1 MRGRVFVGALAGV
14 AGLALAGS
22 PAAAEEAGCGYIAKV
37 GLNKTEVYGPY
48 RDVKVLGGPEWLPKA
63 EVKPGKVVAIVCRR
77 DSIVPV
83 ASDFRVPR
91 QLGLPLY
98 LQRDTPD
105 TLVSVGLAKGA
116 PSVTLVEG
124 KWTDA
129 EEAAIRAVVDE
140 NSPRR

>member
-1 MRGRVFVGALAGV
+1 MLVGALAGAV
-14 AGLALAGS
+14 GLAAAGAA
-22 PAAAEEAGCGYIAKV
+22 AAAEEAGCGYIAKV
-37 GLNKTEVYGPY
+37 GLNKTEIYGPY

-63 EVKPGKVVAIVCRR
+63 DVKPGKVVAIVCRR

-116 PSVTLVEG
+116 PSVTLIEG
-124 KWTDA
+124 KWSEA
-129 EEAAIRAVVDE
+129 EEAAIRAVVTQGVP
-140 NSPRR
+140 SP